1 MQWHNHCLFFI
12 RQLPVSVEDI
22 VDLLNDVNQQLGEN
36 GEEMDEE
43 EEKEKEKELG
53 RKGPTHSS
61 PANPTETSG
70 ISHVKFSTPS
80 PNKSILSPSK
90 RLVGSTLSY
99 IGTNIFTLFYIY
111 ITFLYFSYT
120 CNFFFFPAYFT
131 DLSQDST
138 SLDREPE

>member
-99 IGTNIFTLFYIY
+99 IGTNILYYFIFISYSYISVTLVI
-111 ITFLYFSYT
+111 
-120 CNFFFFPAYFT
+120 FFPAYFT